1 MLLVRINS
9 VVKESFLNKI
19 LILEY
24 SRTMSSKVF
33 NGFDNAG
40 LAREEVKLP
49 L

>member
-1 MLLVRINS
+1 MLLVLINS

-33 NGFDNAG
+33 KGLDNVG
-40 LAREEVKLP
+40 LARDEVKLP